1 VYTMG
6 VEGLLISLIAL
17 AFVVASARA
26 VVRHTRRVLR
36 LYRHAVPITATVVD
50 HEIVE
55 NERSSTYRP
64 RVRFTTSDGRQISIS
79 TRDDLHEP
87 PEPGQTITAVYDGQD
102 PTYVLLRPPGI
113 VRAAI
118 FLGVVSP
125 FALVATGWMIIV
137 VLSLTGHVFGVTL
150 IPPEVQVRLVN
161 LRGDGGSYGGRTLRP
176 DLGGGMGMRRVALR
190 ERWPSHSSA

>member
-1 VYTMG
+1 MYTLG

-17 AFVVASARA
+17 AFAVVSAWVA
-26 VVRHTRRVLR
+26 VRHTRRVLR
-36 LYRHAVPITATVVD
+36 LYRHALPIAATVVD
-50 HEIVE
+50 HDIVE

-64 RVRFTTSDGRQISIS
+64 RVRFTTSDGRQISIP
-79 TRDDLHEP
+79 TKDDLREP
-87 PEPGQTITAVYDGQD
+87 PEPGQTITAVYDVQD

-113 VRAAI
+113 VRAAL

-125 FALVATGWMIIV
+125 FALLMTGWMIIV

-161 LRGDGGSYGGRTLRP
+161 LRGDGG
-176 DLGGGMGMRRVALR
+176 
-190 ERWPSHSSA
+190 